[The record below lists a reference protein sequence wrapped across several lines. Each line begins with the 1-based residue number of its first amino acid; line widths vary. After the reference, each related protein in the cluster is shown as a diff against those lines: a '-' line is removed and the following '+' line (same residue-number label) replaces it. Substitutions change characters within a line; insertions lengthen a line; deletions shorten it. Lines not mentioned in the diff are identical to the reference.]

1 MLHFIELFFV
11 KKFVNKNGFI
21 WYTKGRKVQGVS
33 GLNGF
38 FEFDISDT
46 YNAATVL

>member
-1 MLHFIELFFV
+1 MSTSIEFFDRA
-11 KKFVNKNGFI
+11 KLAKLTI
-21 WYTKGRKVQGVS
+21 LQGVS
-33 GLNGF
+33 GLDGF